1 MNNELNKTLLT
12 DMQLFAA
19 ALAEVNVV
27 VIQFT
32 ADDIP
37 VFLAVGKIRKYT
49 PYEVQIGEIAYLREE
64 SEFRVKE
71 D

>member
-1 MNNELNKTLLT
+1 MNKTLIT

-19 ALAEVNVV
+19 ALSQANVA
-27 VIQFT
+27 VIQCT

-49 PYEVQIGEIAYLREE
+49 PFEVQIGEISYLREE
-64 SEFRVKE
+64 SEFRIKE

>member
-1 MNNELNKTLLT
+1 MNKTLFT

-19 ALAEVNVV
+19 ALSQVNVA
-27 VIQFT
+27 VIQRT

-37 VFLAVGKIRKYT
+37 VFLAVGVIRKYT
-49 PYEVQIGEIAYLREE
+49 PYEVQVGEYTYLREE
-64 SEFRVKE
+64 SEFRVEE